1 MCWALYLASDK
12 ELPTVPWDEVHP
24 SFNTQALSDV
34 EEPVRAQFSLPYVI
48 YLGSHEGCGCGFKDV
63 DYDDPDESRKRKET
77 VQSLSAYL
85 SSALTQGAHLE
96 MFLCWEGDQT
106 HPPVAKK
113 SITPTEF
120 LAPEFPLAEKEFAD
134 VVT

>member
-12 ELPTVPWDEVHP
+12 ELPTVPWDEDHP

-34 EEPVRAQFSLPYVI
+34 EEPVRTQFSLPYVI
-48 YLGSHEGCGCGFKDV
+48 YIGSHEGCGCGFKNV
-63 DYDDPDESRKRKET
+63 DYDDPDECRKRAET
-77 VQSLSAYL
+77 VHSLAEYL
-85 SSALTQGAHLE
+85 CSALSQGAHLE

-106 HPPVAKK
+106 HAPVAKK

-120 LAPEFPLAEKEFAD
+120 LALEFPLAEKEFAD
-134 VVT
+134 IVT